1 MAEAKHIPVSFH
13 NPSGP
18 VSNAAILQLAA
29 ATPNFL
35 IHEIMIND
43 GSFRKSIT
51 NEEVVF
57 DDGYI
62 KIGDKPGLG
71 IEVNEEEIQK
81 KTVPPDKSAPLHG
94 HAHRYKTKRRH
105 GILF

>member
-1 MAEAKHIPVSFH
+1 MAESKHIPVTFH

-18 VSNAAILQLAA
+18 VTNAAILQLAA

-62 KIGDKPGLG
+62 K
-71 IEVNEEEIQK
+71 
-81 KTVPPDKSAPLHG
+81 SATNPVW
-94 HAHRYKTKRRH
+94 A
-105 GILF
+105 